1 MVGGARHVHLV
12 NTTTPNERKRAMLF
26 IAQLQAE
33 RLSGTLTAP
42 ATDEAPDQACGAAS
56 PYASWIWR
64 VVSTR
69 ER

>member
-1 MVGGARHVHLV
+1 
-12 NTTTPNERKRAMLF
+12 MLF